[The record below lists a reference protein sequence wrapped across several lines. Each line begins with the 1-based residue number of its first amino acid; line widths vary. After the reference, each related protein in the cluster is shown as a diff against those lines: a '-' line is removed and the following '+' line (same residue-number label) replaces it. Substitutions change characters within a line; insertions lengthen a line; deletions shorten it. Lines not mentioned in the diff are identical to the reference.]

1 MDHDERIEELEFEI
15 KEKDKRIRELEL
27 KLAECRGRVDEL
39 RSEKSELQEEVNRLH
54 VMKLDLKLRNLQE
67 LEDENNRLKHRIEI
81 TKGLLDDARERLEVL
96 EGVVDEFLDQG
107 LTGRLMGRE
116 PEGLIYYRKRFGD

>member
-1 MDHDERIEELEFEI
+1 MELEEKIRELESEI
-15 KEKDKRIRELEL
+15 KEKDGRIRELEL
-27 KLAECRGRVDEL
+27 KLAECLGRVDEL

-96 EGVVDEFLDQG
+96 EGVVDEFLKQG
-107 LTGRLMGRE
+107 LTGRLRGRE